1 MASLYAVYFDE
12 SGTHVGS
19 DVVTVAGFVSNIPQW
34 KEFSKKWQQVL
45 TDSGLACFHMSDFE
59 SARGEFDGWLR
70 DKRQNLLNKLL
81 SIIQEHTFW
90 SVGCSV
96 TRHSFESILS
106 DAAKKICGDAYG
118 LAALSCW
125 RHLGLFLRQH
135 DAWMECTMEAGAK
148 GAGALQLIFEEDVKF
163 QEWSDEHRIL
173 RLSFAHKRNFPP
185 LQAAD
190 IIAYELCKQRIREV
204 GKETRK
210 PRYPLTV
217 LAKKKYKWVYMQE
230 QHLREFNDDVNR
242 QLADTKKLKS
252 AA

>member
-1 MASLYAVYFDE
+1 
-12 SGTHVGS
+12 
-19 DVVTVAGFVSNIPQW
+19 
-34 KEFSKKWQQVL
+34 
-45 TDSGLACFHMSDFE
+45 
-59 SARGEFDGWLR
+59 
-70 DKRQNLLNKLL
+70 
-81 SIIQEHTFW
+81 
-90 SVGCSV
+90 
-96 TRHSFESILS
+96 
-106 DAAKKICGDAYG
+106 
-118 LAALSCW
+118 
-125 RHLGLFLRQH
+125 
-135 DAWMECTMEAGAK
+135 MEAGAK

-217 LAKKKYKWVYMQE
+217 LTRKKYKWVYMQE

-242 QLADTKKLKS
+242 QLTDKKT
-252 AA
+252 